1 MTAGTVTP
9 YRSAEPAGRDGF
21 AQLLRAEWIKFRSVR
36 GWVIGMVVAALL
48 MLAVGLLG
56 VQGTI
61 TCASGPH
68 APVRH
73 GAACVTPIPVGP
85 GGEPVTDNFYFVR
98 QPLTGNGSITARVT
112 SLTGLQHSAASTEP
126 NTSSSQDILR
136 AVQPWSKAGI
146 IIKQGTRQG
155 SAYAAMMV
163 TGGNGVRMQYDY
175 TQDAAGLAGRV
186 SAAHPR
192 WLRLTRSGDTITGY
206 DSADGTRW
214 TKVGSARLSGLPR
227 GVQVGL
233 FATSPT
239 HVYESSSFGNG
250 NYNGVPTM
258 ATGVFDR
265 VSVSG
270 QEGGAWTGDAVG
282 GRQGLEPPGGRSQG
296 LVPKGGREG
305 YQRAGGAFTVTGSGD
320 IAPVTGGPG
329 SGAGPSGTIEQ
340 HLVGAFAGLIAVVV
354 IATMF
359 ITAEYRRGLIRVTLA
374 ASPRRGRVLAAKAV
388 VIGLVTFIVGLV
400 AAVIAVLVGNHLSRN
415 QGVYVFSVSWLTEA
429 RVVAGT
435 AAVLAVGAVL
445 ALAVGTILRRSAAAI
460 TAVIVGVVLTY
471 ILAMASL
478 VPLPVAEWLLRVTP
492 AAGFAIQQSLPKWP
506 QVSGVYGLPDYYP
519 LAPWAG
525 FAVLCGYAVLA
536 MGAAV
541 FLLRRRD
548 A

>member
-9 YRSAEPAGRDGF
+9 YRSAAPAGRDGF

-36 GWVIGMVVAALL
+36 GWIIGMVVAVLL

-56 VQGTI
+56 VQANIACT
-61 TCASGPH
+61 SGPH
-68 APVRH
+68 APVKH
-73 GAACVTPIPVGP
+73 GAACVTPVPVGP
-85 GGEPVTDNFYFVR
+85 GGEPVTDSFYFVR
-98 QPLTGNGSITARVT
+98 QPLTGSGSITAQVT
-112 SLTGLQHSAASTEP
+112 SLTGVQVSAASTGP
-126 NTSSSQDILR
+126 NTSSPDFVR
-136 AVQPWSKAGI
+136 ALQPWSKAGI
-146 IIKQGTRQG
+146 IITQGTKQG

-175 TQDAAGLAGRV
+175 TQDVAGLAGKV

-206 DSADGTRW
+206 DSADGTHW
-214 TKVGSARLSGLPR
+214 TEVGSASLSGLPST
-227 GVQVGL
+227 VQVGL

-250 NYNGVPTM
+250 NFNGVPSM

-265 VSVSG
+265 VGISG
-270 QEGGAWTGDAVG
+270 QHGGAWTGGAVG
-282 GRQGLEPPGGRSQG
+282 GRQGLAPPGAGSQVSG
-296 LVPKGGREG
+296 TAGETEG
-305 YQRAGGAFTVTGSGD
+305 YEQAGGGFTVTGSGD
-320 IAPVTGGPG
+320 IAPATTGPG
-329 SGAGPSGTIEQ
+329 SGAGPSATIEQ
-340 HLVGAFAGLIAVVV
+340 HLVGTFAGLIAVVV
-354 IATMF
+354 IAAMF
-359 ITAEYRRGLIRVTLA
+359 ITAEYRRGMIRVTLA

-388 VIGLVTFIVGLV
+388 VIGLVTFVLGLI
-400 AAVIAVLVGNHLSRN
+400 AAIIAVLVGDHLSRG
-415 QGVYVFSVSWLTEA
+415 QGIYVFPVSWLTEV
-429 RVVAGT
+429 RVVAGD
-435 AAVLAVGAVL
+435 AALLAVGAVL

-492 AAGFAIQQSLPKWP
+492 AAGFAIQQSLPRWP
-506 QVSGVYGLPDYYP
+506 QVSGVYGLPNYYP
-519 LAPWAG
+519 LSPWAG
-525 FAVLCGYAVLA
+525 FAVLCAYAAVA
-536 MGAAV
+536 MGLAV

>member
-1 MTAGTVTP
+1 MTVGTVTP
-9 YRSAEPAGRDGF
+9 YRSAEPAGHDGF

-36 GWVIGMVVAALL
+36 GWVVGMVIAALL

-56 VQGTI
+56 VQVNT
-61 TCASGPH
+61 TCTSGPH

-73 GAACVTPIPVGP
+73 GAACLTPIPVGP

-98 QPLTGNGSITARVT
+98 QPLTGNGSITAEVT
-112 SLTGLQHSAASTEP
+112 SLTGVQVSAASTGP
-126 NTSSSQDILR
+126 NTSSPDFMR

-146 IIKQGTRQG
+146 IIKQGTKQG

-175 TQDAAGLAGRV
+175 TQDVAGLAGKI

-206 DSADGTRW
+206 DSANGTRW
-214 TKVGSARLSGLPR
+214 TKVGSADLSGLPS
-227 GVQVGL
+227 VMQVGL

-239 HVYESSSFGNG
+239 HVYESSSFGSG
-250 NYNGVPTM
+250 SYNGVPSM
-258 ATGVFDR
+258 ATGVFDN
-265 VSVSG
+265 VGLSG
-270 QEGGAWTGDAVG
+270 QHGGAWTGDAVG
-282 GRQGLEPPGGRSQG
+282 GRQGLAPPGGGSQG
-296 LVPKGGREG
+296 AGTNGQTEG
-305 YQRAGGAFTVTGSGD
+305 YQRAGGTFAVTGSGD

-354 IATMF
+354 IATLF
-359 ITAEYRRGLIRVTLA
+359 ITAEYRRGLIRLTLA

-388 VIGLVTFIVGLV
+388 VIGLVTFVLGLV
-400 AAVIAVLVGNHLSRN
+400 ASVIAVLVGNWLSRN
-415 QGVYVFSVSWLTEA
+415 QGIYVFPVSWLTEA

-435 AAVLAVGAVL
+435 AALLAVAAVL

-478 VPLPVAEWLLRVTP
+478 VPLPVADWLLRVTP

-519 LAPWAG
+519 LTPWVG

-536 MGAAV
+536 MGLAV

>member
-9 YRSAEPAGRDGF
+9 YRSAEPSGHDGF

-36 GWVIGMVVAALL
+36 GWVIGMVIAALL

-56 VQGTI
+56 VQVNT
-61 TCASGPH
+61 TCTSGPH

-73 GAACVTPIPVGP
+73 GAACLTPIPVGP

-98 QPLTGNGSITARVT
+98 QPLTGDGSITARVT
-112 SLTGLQHSAASTEP
+112 SLTGLQQPAASSGP
-126 NTSSSQDILR
+126 NTPGSQHILH

-146 IIKQGTRQG
+146 IIKQSTKQG

-175 TQDAAGLAGRV
+175 TQDVAGMAGKV
-186 SAAHPR
+186 SSAHPR
-192 WLRLTRSGDTITGY
+192 WLRLTRSGDTVTGY
-206 DSADGTRW
+206 DSADGIQW
-214 TKVGSARLSGLPR
+214 TKVGSASLSGLPR

-239 HVYESSSFGNG
+239 HVYETSSFGSG
-250 NYNGVPTM
+250 NYNGVPSL
-258 ATGVFDR
+258 ATGVFDH
-265 VSVSG
+265 VGLSG
-270 QEGGAWTGDAVG
+270 QHGGAWTGGAVG
-282 GRQGLEPPGGRSQG
+282 GRQGLAPPGGGSQG
-296 LVPKGGREG
+296 PGTNGETEG
-305 YQRAGGAFTVTGSGD
+305 YQQAGGTFAVTGSGD

-374 ASPRRGRVLAAKAV
+374 ASPRRGRVLAAKAA
-388 VIGLVTFIVGLV
+388 VIGLVTFVLGLV
-400 AAVIAVLVGNHLSRN
+400 ASVISVLIGTRLSAN
-415 QGVYVFSVSWLTEA
+415 QGIYVFPVSWLTEA
-429 RVVAGT
+429 RVVGGT
-435 AAVLAVGAVL
+435 AALLAVGAII

>member
-9 YRSAEPAGRDGF
+9 YRSAAPAGRDGF

-36 GWVIGMVVAALL
+36 GWIIGMVVAVLL

-56 VQGTI
+56 VQANIACT
-61 TCASGPH
+61 SGPH
-68 APVRH
+68 APVKH
-73 GAACVTPIPVGP
+73 GAACVTPVPVGP
-85 GGEPVTDNFYFVR
+85 GGEPVTDSFYFVR
-98 QPLTGNGSITARVT
+98 QPLTGSGSITAQVT
-112 SLTGLQHSAASTEP
+112 SLTGVQVSAASTGP
-126 NTSSSQDILR
+126 NTSSPDFVR
-136 AVQPWSKAGI
+136 ALQPWSKVGI
-146 IIKQGTRQG
+146 IIKQGTKQG

-175 TQDAAGLAGRV
+175 TQDVAGLAGKV

-206 DSADGTRW
+206 DSADGTHW
-214 TKVGSARLSGLPR
+214 TEVGSASLSGLPST
-227 GVQVGL
+227 VQVGL

-250 NYNGVPTM
+250 NFNGVPSM

-265 VSVSG
+265 VGISG
-270 QEGGAWTGDAVG
+270 QHGGAWTGGAVG
-282 GRQGLEPPGGRSQG
+282 GRQGLAPPGAGSQVSG
-296 LVPKGGREG
+296 TAGETEG
-305 YQRAGGAFTVTGSGD
+305 YEQAGGGFTVTGSGD
-320 IAPVTGGPG
+320 IAPATTGPG
-329 SGAGPSGTIEQ
+329 SGAGPSATIEQ
-340 HLVGAFAGLIAVVV
+340 HLVGTFAGLIAVVV
-354 IATMF
+354 IAAMF
-359 ITAEYRRGLIRVTLA
+359 ITAEYRRGMIRVTLA

-388 VIGLVTFIVGLV
+388 VIGLVTFVLGLV
-400 AAVIAVLVGNHLSRN
+400 AAIIAVLVGDHLSRG
-415 QGVYVFSVSWLTEA
+415 QGIYVFPVSWLTEV
-429 RVVAGT
+429 RVVAGD
-435 AAVLAVGAVL
+435 AALLAVGAVL

-492 AAGFAIQQSLPKWP
+492 AAGFAIQQSLPRWP
-506 QVSGVYGLPDYYP
+506 QVSGVYGLPNYYP
-519 LAPWAG
+519 LSPWAG
-525 FAVLCGYAVLA
+525 FAVLCAYAAVA
-536 MGAAV
+536 MGLAV